1 MDQISE
7 FPRIHIQITITW
19 WQKRWNYSR
28 KLQNIYIPITTS
40 KGRAQNTAG
49 AKAKGAEGPAESEL
63 SGHLAGVSCQGAHL
77 VMSSWE
83 EARADE
89 ASNSRGREPV

>member
-19 WQKRWNYSR
+19 WR
-28 KLQNIYIPITTS
+28 KDETTVELLKTFIPITTS

-49 AKAKGAEGPAESEL
+49 AKANGAER
-63 SGHLAGVSCQGAHL
+63 
-77 VMSSWE
+77 SS
-83 EARADE
+83 
-89 ASNSRGREPV
+89 